1 MQIKLLMIQL
11 CMYLFEQVQEKSF
24 LHGPV
29 SGWLIKVYKVD
40 YLKK

>member
-40 YLKK
+40 Y